1 MTGCGKEI
9 LASPCAGRTLCRY
22 FAQSRGRPRKE
33 SSSLPAHRIAFSI
46 KARSESAAEISA
58 HFCSAP
64 SYRGGS
70 ASSELIASI
79 PISKISSSGRFL
91 CNDVVSRCFRGVL
104 GFRLEQVGLCM
115 EYIKTCIFQELSPA
129 FPGEHGEDYFVA
141 QENVLHAAGRPGL
154 GIKWLRPVP
163 ILSIDCWEQHETSW
177 PKPVEPFACH
187 LNMFLRR
194 QLEMRETGNHAIVVD
209 GWYIIEH
216 IQCLVRPLRYLPLA

>member
-1 MTGCGKEI
+1 MQKSLRGSSTCATTQKRSGISQQYLAQLGVEKCVSGINYVQDCPEPWIIAMTGCGKEI

-115 EYIKTCIFQELSPA
+115 EYIKTCNFQELSPA

-141 QENVLHAAGRPGL
+141 HENVLYAAGRPGL
-154 GIKWLRPVP
+154 GIK
-163 ILSIDCWEQHETSW
+163 
-177 PKPVEPFACH
+177 
-187 LNMFLRR
+187 
-194 QLEMRETGNHAIVVD
+194 
-209 GWYIIEH
+209 
-216 IQCLVRPLRYLPLA
+216 